1 MVAEQSHERKQ
12 DPWFVFLEAVRIA
25 VLISI
30 VLSEIVRY
38 KYFTTVEQSSVFHL
52 EHKSSS
58 P

>member
-1 MVAEQSHERKQ
+1 MGTKQSHERKQ

-25 VLISI
+25 LLISI
-30 VLSEIVRY
+30 VLPEVVRY
-38 KYFTTVEQSSVFHL
+38 KYFTTVEQSRVFHI